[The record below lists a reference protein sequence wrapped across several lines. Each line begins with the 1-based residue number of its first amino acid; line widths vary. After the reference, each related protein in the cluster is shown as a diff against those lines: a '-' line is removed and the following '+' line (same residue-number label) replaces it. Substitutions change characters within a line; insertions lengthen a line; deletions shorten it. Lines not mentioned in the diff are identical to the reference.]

1 VTLKVISTPITGSSL
16 ARIAVDGGDGNWYA
30 RRPSS
35 KEQWLER
42 AEEVR
47 SSLLH
52 ERWAEALSPAINAT
66 GEAAKRL
73 EKAASSGVAV
83 TTGQQPGLFG
93 GPLYTWWKALSALA
107 LANELEKKTG
117 MPVVPIFWAAT
128 DDADFDEASYTIV
141 PSADG
146 AERIEI
152 TTDSPDGT
160 SLSEVPVGN
169 VEDQLSRLAHSLGS
183 ASNARVIDAVR
194 RAYRPDNTLGSAYVE
209 LLREILEPL
218 GIAVLDASHPTVRT
232 TAFPLLKKALEK
244 GEEIEIALNDRSRE
258 LKAQGHHAQV
268 KLVKARTLVFGDR
281 TGRRDRIRVR
291 EIPKYIE
298 ESEPGSLGP
307 NVLLRP
313 IVERSIIPTVAYLGG
328 GAEVAYFAQTSAVA
342 DALGV
347 PKPLVVQRWSGM
359 IIEPRIEKILSRY
372 SLTPDD
378 FRDPHAVES
387 RLARESL
394 PSELRKRI
402 AKLEKTITESADALA
417 QTKGA
422 DLVPPSV
429 LEGMKRGALHRV
441 ERLERRFAASV
452 KRRGN
457 KALRDAGIARGF
469 LYPSGSPQERAL
481 NVVPL
486 LARHGEELIQSVLA
500 EASKH
505 AERIT

>member
-1 VTLKVISTPITGSSL
+1 VTLEVINTPITGSSL
-16 ARIAVDGGDGNWYA
+16 ARIAIEGGDGNLYV

-35 KEQWLER
+35 SSQWSAR
-42 AEEVR
+42 AEQAT

-52 ERWAEALSPAINAT
+52 KNWSEVLAPAIGAA
-66 GEAAKRL
+66 GEAGKRL
-73 EKAASSGVAV
+73 ERAASAGVAV

-107 LANELEKKTG
+107 LANELERKIGK
-117 MPVVPIFWAAT
+117 PVVPIFWAAT
-128 DDADFDEASYTIV
+128 DDADFAEGSYTIV
-141 PSADG
+141 PSTDG

-160 SLSEVPVGN
+160 SLSDIPVGN
-169 VEDQLSRLAHSLGS
+169 VEDQLARLAHSAGS
-183 ASNARVIDAVR
+183 ASNARAVDAVR
-194 RAYRPDNTLGSAYVE
+194 RAYRADNTLGGAYVE

-218 GIAVLDASHPTVRT
+218 GIAVLDASHPSVRT
-232 TAFPLLKKALEK
+232 AAFPLLKSALEK
-244 GEEIEIALNDRSRE
+244 GEQIESALNERSRE
-258 LKAQGHHAQV
+258 LKAAGHYAQV

-281 TGRRDRIRVR
+281 TGRRDRIRMR
-291 EIPKYIE
+291 EISKYID
-298 ESEPGSLGP
+298 ESQPGSLGP

-313 IVERSIIPTVAYLGG
+313 IVERSIIPTIAYLGG
-328 GAEVAYFAQTSAVA
+328 GAEIAYFAQTAAVA

-347 PKPLVVQRWSGM
+347 PKPLAVPRWSGM
-359 IIEPRIEKILSRY
+359 IVEPRIEKILDRY
-372 SLTPDD
+372 HLAPDD

-422 DLVPPSV
+422 DLVPSSV

-457 KALRDAGIARGF
+457 KALRDAAIARGS
-469 LYPSGSPQERAL
+469 LYPAGVPQERAL

-486 LARHGEELIQSVLA
+486 LARHGDELIQSVLG